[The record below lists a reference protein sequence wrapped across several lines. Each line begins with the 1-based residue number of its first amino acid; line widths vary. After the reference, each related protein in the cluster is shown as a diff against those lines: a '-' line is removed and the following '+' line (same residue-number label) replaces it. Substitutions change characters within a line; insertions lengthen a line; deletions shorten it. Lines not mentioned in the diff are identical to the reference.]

1 MKKNTTVLPVLTIA
15 AAVLA
20 VLSIVVF
27 TLENQKN
34 ISNNNREYLLDN
46 TSQMAVLVDD
56 SLMHRLTNIQVLGS
70 LAGEQ
75 LTSPEVD
82 VAALQRILD
91 DSVFDFIEFIDQ
103 EGKITTPSA
112 AYLRQVT
119 ANIIWMRCR
128 GILG

>member
-34 ISNNNREYLLDN
+34 ISNNNRQYLLDN
-46 TSQMAVLVDD
+46 TNQMAVLV
-56 SLMHRLTNIQVLGS
+56 
-70 LAGEQ
+70 
-75 LTSPEVD
+75 
-82 VAALQRILD
+82 D